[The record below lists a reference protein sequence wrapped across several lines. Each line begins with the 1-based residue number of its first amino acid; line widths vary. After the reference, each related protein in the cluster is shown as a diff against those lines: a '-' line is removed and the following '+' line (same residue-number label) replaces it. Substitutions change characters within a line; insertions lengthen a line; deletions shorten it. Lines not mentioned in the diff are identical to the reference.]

1 MSTYCDK
8 NELLDLFGYYPQK
21 MSRTGKWKAA
31 KRIVKDHGIDEYAR
45 DNGRRIVYLREQVR
59 AKAKQVMKP
68 IPNAA

>member
-8 NELLDLFGYYPQK
+8 NELLDLFGYK
-21 MSRTGKWKAA
+21 AEGMSRNGKWKAA
-31 KRIVKDHGIDEYAR
+31 KKLVKTYGIDEYAR

-68 IPNAA
+68 IPQAA